1 MFAPETTAVEQARE
15 ENQEVSEEES
25 TEELETA
32 TLVNITIQQ
41 QESFVLNDKL
51 NM

>member
-1 MFAPETTAVEQARE
+1 MLAPETTAVEQARE

-25 TEELETA
+25 TEELETT
-32 TLVNITIQQ
+32 TLVNITIQK

>member
-25 TEELETA
+25 TDELEQ
-32 TLVNITIQQ
+32 LVNITIQQ
-41 QESFVLNDKL
+41 QKSFVLNDKL